1 MRGNYQTARR
11 HCPGLPER
19 KLESA
24 ALNQEL
30 FLTAEAAFRDEDYTT
45 SLDLIREC
53 LDKVPGNHLEPVV
66 VLPDPALPQV
76 KDGVVL
82 WAKNLYQLDRFGEL
96 EVLMASAG
104 RWGLVPDQL
113 PELDVVQL
121 SFAYKHGQY
130 CEVVKEATR
139 FIEEQR
145 ADLPPI
151 IADYLYLRGLARSSL
166 GEPGGAREDAEMAY
180 SLFKILGND
189 FESARTA
196 NLMGILFF
204 RAAEYPAA
212 DRWFRQAYDLHK
224 KLGMRKN
231 MGGNLLN
238 IGIACYKRGDF
249 QQALIELDAA
259 QNLLEQVGANVSL
272 CRAAIARGN
281 TLRLLRFFSEA
292 QEILLGAFD
301 QANGLLLAREE
312 ALALEFLGDVARDQ
326 NQIEKA
332 RRFYSRALAV
342 GRSLAPDGDLVMEV
356 LRRQGQCLIRL
367 GRETEAISVL
377 GRSLNLAR
385 SQGDR
390 CEEGVGRRA
399 MAEALFAVG
408 DLESAHRYS
417 AQSVVLLEEI
427 GSHHELAKARLV
439 RARIGL
445 ARLDS
450 ANGVDH
456 CAALEESWRQALA
469 AMDVFLKTG
478 VEFWILATRQLLNV
492 ISGLRTEVES
502 QANFAAE
509 NSAPHSLR
517 PKRPSSAIV
526 HVSSR
531 MRDLI
536 QLCDAFADSQ
546 EPVLITGAT
555 GTGKELFA
563 RRLHEKSGRRSAD
576 LVSVNI
582 TAIPESVF
590 AREFFGHVRGSF
602 SGADQDGIGL
612 AAKAHQ
618 GTLFLDEI
626 GEMPLSL
633 QPRLLR
639 LLQDGTYHALGDPS
653 ERQVD
658 IRLVAATNA
667 DLEKMVALGTFRA
680 DLYYRL
686 KILELKIP
694 PVSQRPEDIVPLLR
708 HFLSQDA
715 GRQVN
720 PAEYFNAQSLQ
731 LMERYDWPGNVREI
745 AMVASQA
752 RVQMGSGGSVCI
764 EVGSFGS
771 ETLLLTGPEQAP
783 WAPQGDAEAIPPDR
797 RSRILLAL
805 AETDGNR
812 AQAARKLGVSRST
825 LYRRMEKHGIL

>member
-1 MRGNYQTARR
+1 MRGNSELARLQA
-11 HCPGLPER
+11 PGLMER

-30 FLTAEAAFRDEDYTT
+30 YGRALAAFLDEDYET
-45 SLDLIREC
+45 SLGLIRNC
-53 LDKVPGNHLEPVV
+53 LDQVPGRQLEPLVV
-66 VLPDPALPQV
+66 VPDPGAAQV

-82 WAKNLYQLDRFGEL
+82 WARNLYQLDRYNEL
-96 EVLMASAG
+96 EVLTASAG

-121 SFAYKHGQY
+121 SFAFKQGKYG
-130 CEVVKEATR
+130 EVVAEATR
-139 FIEEQR
+139 FIDEQR
-145 ADLPPI
+145 SELPPI
-151 IADYLYLRGLARSSL
+151 IADYLYLRGMAQSSL
-166 GEPGGAREDAEMAY
+166 GEPEPAREDAETAY
-180 SLFKILGND
+180 SLYKILGKE
-189 FESARTA
+189 FEGARTA

-204 RAAEYPAA
+204 RASDYQAA
-212 DRWFRQAYDLHK
+212 DRWFRKAYDLHK

-238 IGIACYKRGDF
+238 IGVACYKRGDF
-249 QQALIELDAA
+249 NQALMEFDAA
-259 QNLLEQVGANVSL
+259 QTILEQIGAKVSL
-272 CRAAIARGN
+272 CRATIARGN
-281 TLRLLRFFSEA
+281 TLRLLRNFTEA
-292 QEILLGAFD
+292 QEILLGAFE
-301 QANGLLLAREE
+301 QANNLMLAREE

-326 NQIEKA
+326 NQIDKA
-332 RRFYSRALAV
+332 RRYYSRVLAV
-342 GRSLAPDGDLVMEV
+342 GHSLAPDGDLVMEV

-367 GRETEAISVL
+367 GRENEAIAVL
-377 GRSLNLAR
+377 GRSLGLAR

-390 CEEGVGRRA
+390 FEEGVCRRA
-399 MAEALFAVG
+399 IAEALFSLG
-408 DLESAHRYS
+408 DLESAHRHS
-417 AQSVVLLEEI
+417 GQAVIMLDDI
-427 GSHHELAKARLV
+427 GANHELAKARLV

-450 ANGVDH
+450 AMDIDR
-456 CAALEESWRQALA
+456 ADSLEDSWRQALA
-469 AMDVFLKTG
+469 AMDVFLRSG
-478 VEFWILATRQLLNV
+478 VEFWTLEARQLLNV
-492 ISGLRTEVES
+492 ISGLRSE
-502 QANFAAE
+502 AE
-509 NSAPHSLR
+509 QWELAGTRAPVADKPRTAR
-517 PKRPSSAIV
+517 PASAIV

-536 QLCDAFADSQ
+536 QLTDAFADSC

-563 RRLHEKSGRRSAD
+563 RRLHEKSGRRSSE
-576 LVSVNI
+576 LVSVNV

-612 AAKAHQ
+612 AAKADG

-639 LLQDGTYHALGDPS
+639 LLQDGTYHALGDPT
-653 ERQVD
+653 ERKVD

-667 DLEKMVALGTFRA
+667 DLEQMVALGTFRA

-694 PVSQRPEDIVPLLR
+694 RVADRREDILPLLR
-708 HFLSQDA
+708 HFLSQSE

-720 PAEYFNAQSLQ
+720 PAEYFNGRSLE

-752 RVQMGSGGSVCI
+752 RVQKASCGSICI
-764 EVGSFGS
+764 EVGRFDS
-771 ETLLLTGPEQAP
+771 ETLILTGTEQED
-783 WAPQGDAEAIPPDR
+783 QIMDHDLTEIPADR
-797 RSRILLAL
+797 RSRIILAL
-805 AETDGNR
+805 AETEGNR
-812 AQAARKLGVSRST
+812 AQAARNLGVSRST
-825 LYRRMEKHGIL
+825 LYRRMEKLGIL